1 MPLPAPCLTPLALEF
16 DPVSASGFT
25 PLPNHWFIQPEPA
38 WLSSPS
44 GIIVK
49 RTITALCVPVT
60 ASTDSS
66 EDLNQSAIRLQSAG
80 RFLINCLDHFLFW
93 ILCLIPRLRRLVA
106 LSNSLQ
112 ILSFIQPLTS
122 LSVLSGSWKLTAVL
136 LLSDP
141 EFLNKPFN
149 LSLCVWLNSGSLS
162 LVVIIP

>member
-1 MPLPAPCLTPLALEF
+1 MPLPAPSVTPLALEF
-16 DPVSASGFT
+16 DPVSVPGFT
-25 PLPNHWFIQPEPA
+25 PQPNHWFIQPEPV
-38 WLSSPS
+38 WLSSPP

-60 ASTDSS
+60 VSADSP
-66 EDLNQSAIRLQSAG
+66 EDLDQSAIRLQSVG
-80 RFLINCLDHFLFW
+80 CLDHFLLW

-122 LSVLSGSWKLTAVL
+122 FSVLSGSWKLSAVL

-141 EFLNKPFN
+141 EFLNRPFN
-149 LSLCVWLNSGSLS
+149 LSLCVWLNLGSLS
-162 LVVIIP
+162 LVVIRTT

>member
-1 MPLPAPCLTPLALEF
+1 MPLAPEF
-16 DPVSASGFT
+16 DPVSVLGFT
-25 PLPNHWFIQPEPA
+25 PQPNHWFIQREPA
-38 WLSSPS
+38 WLSSSP

-60 ASTDSS
+60 ASADSS
-66 EDLNQSAIRLQSAG
+66 EDLDQSAIRLQSVG
-80 RFLINCLDHFLFW
+80 RFLINCLDHFLLW

-122 LSVLSGSWKLTAVL
+122 LSVLSGSWKLTAIL

-149 LSLCVWLNSGSLS
+149 LSLCVWLNLGFMS
-162 LVVIIP
+162 LVVILRL